1 MKRKKI
7 TRRDK
12 QEKFGTVR
20 KWVESKDEKR
30 RRKEA
35 RERKEAAQKMDR
47 EFNPENHERLPG

>member
-30 RRKEA
+30 RKKLA
-35 RERKEAAQKMDR
+35 KDRKEAAQKLDR
-47 EFNPENHERLPG
+47 EFNPE